1 MKVAKFSHVVSQ
13 DGSPICIGESLKYI
27 RQYLDDYCGVPKQRG
42 EFVDFVPDNSKYP
55 NDYQGKF
62 VYKEFWDTKDGSVQ
76 EEILNFKVYLVDV
89 ALPTIEQKREDNID
103 ELLNP

>member
-1 MKVAKFSHVVSQ
+1 MVLQ

-27 RQYLDDYCGVPKQRG
+27 RQYLDDYCGVERLRG

-62 VYKEFWDTKDGSVQ
+62 VYKEFWDSKDGSIQ
-76 EEILNFKVYLVDV
+76 EEILDFKVYLVDV

-103 ELLNP
+103 ELLKP

>member
-1 MKVAKFSHVVSQ
+1 MKSKFSHVVLSE
-13 DGSPICIGESLKYI
+13 GSPICIGESLKYI
-27 RQYLDDYCGVPKQRG
+27 RQYLDGYCGVERLRG

-62 VYKEFWDTKDGSVQ
+62 VYKEFCDIKDGGIQ

>member
-1 MKVAKFSHVVSQ
+1 MKVVKFSHVVLE
-13 DGSPICIGESLKYI
+13 DGKPICIGESLKYV
-27 RQYLDDYCGVPKQRG
+27 REYLDDYCGVERLRG

-62 VYKEFWDTKDGSVQ
+62 VYKEFWDTKDGILQ
-76 EEILNFKVYLVDV
+76 EETLHFKVYLVDV